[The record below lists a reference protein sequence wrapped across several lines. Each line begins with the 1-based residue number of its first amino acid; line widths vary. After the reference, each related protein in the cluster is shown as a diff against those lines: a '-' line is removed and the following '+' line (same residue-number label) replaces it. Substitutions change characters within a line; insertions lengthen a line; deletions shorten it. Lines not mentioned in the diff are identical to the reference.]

1 MPYFVIDTDR
11 AIVSGGILPSQTA
24 ADTLAAT
31 VNDWTAHQGD
41 VTGGNFHANAAP
53 GWFLTTAGVTVAE
66 QPITLLQALK
76 NVMSEAHHYLMIL
89 QDELHAEGSARPWT
103 EVVTVH
109 NYFARVHQSNYRI
122 VKENPQ
128 MPPLTVAQRTAYA
141 TALLAGPQD
150 GSGARLTVSSLF
162 DALIA
167 SSTLLGVV
175 QGVTYV
181 NPTSGAQLTI
191 ATSLSDTDSRRDWG
205 LGEAGSPL
213 VVSEAQLVSGLWVEA
228 ITA

>member
-1 MPYFVIDTDR
+1 MPYLVIDAAR
-11 AIVSGGILPSQTA
+11 AIVSGGILSSQTA

-31 VNDWTAHQGD
+31 VTAWTAHSGD
-41 VTGGNFHANAAP
+41 VTGSDFHADTVP
-53 GWFLTTAGVTVAE
+53 GWFLTAAGATVAE
-66 QPITLLQALK
+66 PPITTLQALK
-76 NVMSEAHHYLMIL
+76 NVMSEAHHYLMTL
-89 QDELHAEGSARPWT
+89 QDALHAEGSARPWT

-122 VKENPQ
+122 VKDNPI
-128 MPPLTVAQRTAYA
+128 PLTVAQRTAYA
-141 TALLAGPQD
+141 TALLAGPQA
-150 GSGARLTVSSLF
+150 SGARLTVSSLF

-205 LGEAGSPL
+205 LGESGSPL

-228 ITA
+228 ITT